1 MKTGVLLIW
10 TVCLASI
17 ALSLLH
23 FAWVAAPRERL
34 LSLALILAV
43 ACAADRRAPRDP
55 VQ

>member
-17 ALSLLH
+17 ALSLFH

-34 LSLALILAV
+34 LSLALTLAV
-43 ACAADRRAPRDP
+43 VCAADRRNPRGP
-55 VQ
+55 VK